1 MEPRVKFD
9 KNLFEIEP
17 SVKFESNIFSIADN
31 EHTSLVQSNPAPVE
45 FTAEAESNE
54 GKATQNEDTASI
66 ASNTRSLNK
75 FSSSDFI
82 VTAEK
87 VILDIDS
94 NQCEIR

>member
-9 KNLFEIEP
+9 KSLFEIEP

-31 EHTSLVQSNPAPVE
+31 EDTSLMQSNPASVE
-45 FTAEAESNE
+45 F
-54 GKATQNEDTASI
+54 ATKNEDTASI

-87 VILDIDS
+87 VIWTLIKINGKYS
-94 NQCEIR
+94 N